1 MFLPLDPAGE
11 LLSPFPQFVP
21 LRNKFMATPLKER
34 KEKEGKKR
42 ENVRG
47 SRGRGPFG
55 VGRGEEG
62 RERGGKGEEGQEMR
76 DSGRKVGTGPP
87 MG

>member
-1 MFLPLDPAGE
+1 MGPTCKGKGG
-11 LLSPFPQFVP
+11 
-21 LRNKFMATPLKER
+21 RKKKE
-34 KEKEGKKR
+34 KR

-55 VGRGEEG
+55 VGRGKKG

-76 DSGRKVGTGPP
+76 DRGRKVGTGPP
-87 MG
+87 IG

>member
-1 MFLPLDPAGE
+1 MFLPLDPAGG
-11 LLSPFPQFVP
+11 LLSPFLRFVP

-34 KEKEGKKR
+34 KDKEGKKR

-55 VGRGEEG
+55 VGRGRKGG
-62 RERGGKGEEGQEMR
+62 RWAEREKR
-76 DSGRKVGTGPP
+76 GRK
-87 MG
+87 